1 MNLIQELLA
10 IIERKETV
18 KTLIPNR
25 DWFEIGRFQSSTL
38 STPSYTPKMHPHA
51 IRFDDL
57 LAQIISNIPG
67 SSITLTTTGSS
78 GPATFVNNVLNIPQY
93 QGIITLTTTGSSGA
107 ATFINNVLNIPQYAG
122 LTYTAGTGLTLT
134 GTVFSLSPINPSTG
148 SGTNYLPNG
157 GTFTYYDTL
166 QVNTFGQITSYGTRT
181 SNLPTLIAGTGITL
195 TPNFNASSVS
205 TITISAAAATPV
217 NAWYNIAVDNSSAT
231 GGNASLVP
239 DTTQD
244 TLTFAGATGI
254 NVTTLDTGGTL
265 DRVVIENTGVI
276 SVGGSSGVITLGSGL
291 SISGNV
297 LSATAVSSPNAWYNI
312 AVANGSSAGGSG
324 TIVPDAVQDTL
335 TFAGGT
341 AIEVS
346 TLDTGGTL
354 DRVVIR
360 NTGVTSFAGATGAIS
375 IGSGLSFSGGTLT
388 ATGGSGTVTSVG
400 LSVPVGF
407 SVSGS
412 PITTSGTFVVQLTLG
427 NGVVGVCNG
436 ELSILTLSGLT
447 FNDSTCTL
455 TADPAPI
462 QSIIAGTGITVTP
475 GPNVTVSSSVVS
487 CIDNKYDTYDMIVAK
502 NNDPTVI
509 SNANGVLGFKA
520 TVANLEYN
528 LVVTLSFQGID
539 SGSVYQE
546 THVSMPV
553 LFRRSGLDPL
563 NPTSI
568 IPPYI
573 DMQKWDDYIFIPHW
587 DTGRSATRTYSCT
600 VKNLPLNEAISIWV
614 GGTTIYNG
622 PGDIRVTKANLSITV
637 AACEAFGT
645 NIATITIQ

>member
-1 MNLIQELLA
+1 
-10 IIERKETV
+10 
-18 KTLIPNR
+18 
-25 DWFEIGRFQSSTL
+25 
-38 STPSYTPKMHPHA
+38 
-51 IRFDDL
+51 
-57 LAQIISNIPG
+57 
-67 SSITLTTTGSS
+67 
-78 GPATFVNNVLNIPQY
+78 
-93 QGIITLTTTGSSGA
+93 
-107 ATFINNVLNIPQYAG
+107 
-122 LTYTAGTGLTLT
+122 
-134 GTVFSLSPINPSTG
+134 VFSLSPINPSTG

-217 NAWYNIAVDNSSAT
+217 NAWYNIAVDNGSAT
-231 GGNASLVP
+231 GTNASLVP
-239 DTTQD
+239 DSTQD

-297 LSATAVSSPNAWYNI
+297 LSATGVSSPNAWYNI
-312 AVANGSSAGGSG
+312 AVANGSSAGGSS

-341 AIEVS
+341 GIEVS

-400 LSVPVGF
+400 LIMPVGF
-407 SVSGS
+407 SVSNS
-412 PITTSGTFVVQLTLG
+412 PVTTSGILNVQLTLG
-427 NGVVGVCNG
+427 SGVVGVCSG
-436 ELSILTLSGLT
+436 DLSILNLSGLT
-447 FNDSTCTL
+447 FNNSTCTL

-487 CIDNKYDTYDMIVAK
+487 CLDNKYDTYNMVVGKGNDATIV
-502 NNDPTVI
+502 

-528 LVVTLSFQGID
+528 LVLTLSYQGAN
-539 SGSVYQE
+539 GNTNYTE

-553 LFRRSGLDPL
+553 HFRKSSTSGNNVTAPFTHLV
-563 NPTSI
+563 
-568 IPPYI
+568 
-573 DMQKWDDYIFIPHW
+573 QWDDYVFIPHE
-587 DTGRSATRTYSCT
+587 DTFRSATRTYSWT
-600 VKNLPLNEAISIWV
+600 VKNLALNEAISIWV
-614 GGTTIYNG
+614 GGTPAYTGN
-622 PGDIRVTKANLSITV
+622 GDIKVKNANLSITV
-637 AACEAFGT
+637 ASCEAFST
-645 NIATITIQ
+645 NIAPITLA